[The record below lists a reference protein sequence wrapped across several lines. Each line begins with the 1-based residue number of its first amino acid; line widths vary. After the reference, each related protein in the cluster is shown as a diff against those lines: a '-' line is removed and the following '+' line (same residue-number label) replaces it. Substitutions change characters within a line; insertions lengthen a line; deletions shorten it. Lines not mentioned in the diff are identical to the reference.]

1 MIFRQLFDAES
12 STYTYLLADERTRE
26 AVLIDTVREQVD
38 RDLKLV
44 NELGLK
50 LVYVLDTHTHA
61 DHITASGTIR
71 TRIGA
76 RTVAGRSAAPCA
88 DVHVRHGETLKVG
101 AIEIKVLETPGHTDD
116 SVSYY
121 IDGRGVEGKGGMV
134 FTGDALLIRA
144 AGRTDFQNGSAHVL
158 YESLTKVL
166 FALPDETLVYPAH
179 DYKGMTVTTVAEEKQ
194 WNVRIANRS
203 HDEFVQVMESLHL
216 PAPKQIDVAVPANR
230 ACGAT
235 PVPPQG

>member
-12 STYTYLLADERTRE
+12 STYTYLLADEHTRE
-26 AVLIDTVREQVD
+26 AVLIDTVREQAD

-44 NELGLK
+44 NELGLQ

-61 DHITASGTIR
+61 DHITAAGTIR
-71 TRIGA
+71 ERIGA

-88 DVHVRHGETLKVG
+88 DVHVRHGETLRVG

-121 IDGRGVEGKGGMV
+121 VGGATGMV

-144 AGRTDFQNGSAHVL
+144 AGRTDFQNGSAHAL

-179 DYKGMTVTTVAEEKQ
+179 DYKGMTVTTVAEEKL
-194 WNVRIANRS
+194 WNARVANRS
-203 HDEFVQVMESLHL
+203 HDEFVQVMGSLHL

-235 PVPPQG
+235 PVPQQG

>member
-1 MIFRQLFDAES
+1 MIFRQLFDAET

-26 AVLIDTVREQVD
+26 AVLIDTVREQAD
-38 RDLKLV
+38 RDLTLV

-50 LVYVLDTHTHA
+50 LIYVLDTHTHA
-61 DHITASGTIR
+61 DHITAAGTIR
-71 TRIGA
+71 ERTGA

-101 AIEIKVLETPGHTDD
+101 ALEIKVLETPGHTDD

-121 IDGRGVEGKGGMV
+121 VPGMV

-144 AGRTDFQNGSAHVL
+144 TGRTDFQNGSPDAL
-158 YESLTKVL
+158 YESLTDVL
-166 FALPDETLVYPAH
+166 FKLPDDTLVYPAH
-179 DYKGMTVTTVAEEKQ
+179 DYKGMTVSTIAEEKR
-194 WNVRIANRS
+194 WNARIANRS
-203 HDEFVQVMESLHL
+203 HDEFVQVMRSLKL

-230 ACGAT
+230 ACGAV
-235 PVPPQG
+235 PVPQQG

>member
-1 MIFRQLFDAES
+1 MIFRQLFDAET

-26 AVLIDTVREQVD
+26 AVLIDTVREQAE

-61 DHITASGTIR
+61 DHITAAATIR
-71 TRIGA
+71 ERTGA
-76 RTVAGRSAAPCA
+76 RTVGGRAAAPCA

-101 AIEIKVLETPGHTDD
+101 GLEIKVLETPGHTDD

-121 IDGRGVEGKGGMV
+121 VGGMV

-144 AGRTDFQNGSAHVL
+144 TGRTDFQNGSADAL
-158 YESLTKVL
+158 YESLTHVL
-166 FALPDETLVYPAH
+166 FKLPDDTLVYPAH
-179 DYKGMTVTTVAEEKQ
+179 DYKGMTVTTIAEEKQ
-194 WNVRIANRS
+194 WNERIANRS
-203 HDEFVQVMESLHL
+203 HDEFVKVMGSLKL
-216 PAPKQIDVAVPANR
+216 PAPKQLDVAVPANR
-230 ACGAT
+230 ACGAL
-235 PVPPQG
+235 PVPQQG

>member
-12 STYTYLLADERTRE
+12 STYTYLLADEQTRE

-44 NELGLK
+44 NELQLK

-61 DHITASGTIR
+61 DHVTAAGVIR
-71 TRIGA
+71 ERTGA
-76 RTVAGRSAAPCA
+76 RTVAGLNAAPCA
-88 DVHVRHGETLKVG
+88 DVHVRHGQSLKVG
-101 AIEIKVLETPGHTDD
+101 RLDIRVLETPGHTDD

-121 IDGRGVEGKGGMV
+121 VDGKV

-144 AGRTDFQNGSAHVL
+144 AGRTDFQNGSADAL
-158 YESLTKVL
+158 YESLTNVL
-166 FALPDETLVYPAH
+166 FALPDDTLVYPAH
-179 DYKGMTVTTVAEEKQ
+179 DYKGMTVTTVAEEKR
-194 WNVRIANRS
+194 WNVRVANRS
-203 HDEFVQVMESLHL
+203 HDEFVEVMGSLHL

-230 ACGAT
+230 ACGA
-235 PVPPQG
+235 PSIPPQG

>member
-12 STYTYLLADERTRE
+12 STYTYLLADEQTRE

-61 DHITASGTIR
+61 DHITAAGTIR
-71 TRIGA
+71 ERTGA

-88 DVHVRHGETLKVG
+88 DVHMRHGETLKFG

-121 IDGRGVEGKGGMV
+121 ARGMV

-144 AGRTDFQNGSAHVL
+144 AGRTDFQNGSAHAL

-179 DYKGMTVTTVAEEKQ
+179 DYKGMMVTTVAEEKQ

-203 HDEFVQVMESLHL
+203 HDEFVQVMGSLHL

-235 PVPPQG
+235 PVPQQG